1 MKILVFTAT
10 YNESKNI
17 EKLINKIFS
26 LKINLNLLIV
36 DDNSPDKTYEKILLL
51 KKKYRKIK
59 LILRK
64 KKEGIDTAHKL
75 AFNFAKKNKY
85 DYLITMDAD
94 LSHNPQEI
102 PKFIDNIKKCHF
114 VIGSRYM
121 KGGLCKMKPSRL
133 LLSKCGN
140 LFIKYTFNIYLDEF
154 TSSYRAFN
162 MKKLKNFNIK
172 KVTAQG
178 YSFFME
184 TICLLSKKN
193 FILKQIPIIFLD
205 RKEGSSK
212 IPKLE
217 LFRTL
222 YNIFLIKLKI
232 KKI

>member
-10 YNESKNI
+10 YNESENI

-102 PKFIDNIKKCHF
+102 PKFIANIKKCHF
-114 VIGSRYM
+114 VIGARYM

-133 LLSKCGN
+133 LLSKYGN
-140 LFIKYTFNIYLDEF
+140 LLIKYFFDIHLDEF
-154 TSSYRAFN
+154 TTSYRAFN
-162 MKKLKNFNIK
+162 MKKLKNFNLK
-172 KVTAQG
+172 KVTAKG

-184 TICLLSKKN
+184 TVYLLSKKN
-193 FILKQIPIIFLD
+193 FILKQIPITFYD
-205 RKEGSSK
+205 RKKGSSK

-217 LFRTL
+217 IFRTL
-222 YNIFLIKLKI
+222 YNIFLIKFKI

>member
-102 PKFIDNIKKCHF
+102 PKFIANIKKCHF

-133 LLSKCGN
+133 LLSKYGN
-140 LFIKYTFNIYLDEF
+140 LLIKYSFNIHLDEF
-154 TSSYRAFN
+154 TTSYRAFN
-162 MKKLKNFNIK
+162 MKKLKNFNLK
-172 KVTAQG
+172 KVTAKG

-184 TICLLSKKN
+184 TVYQIHNKG
-193 FILKQIPIIFLD
+193 IVIKQIPIYFAD
-205 RKEGSSK
+205 RKKGKSK
-212 IPKLE
+212 IPKIE

-222 YNIFLIKLKI
+222 LNILKLKL
-232 KKI
+232 KSKL